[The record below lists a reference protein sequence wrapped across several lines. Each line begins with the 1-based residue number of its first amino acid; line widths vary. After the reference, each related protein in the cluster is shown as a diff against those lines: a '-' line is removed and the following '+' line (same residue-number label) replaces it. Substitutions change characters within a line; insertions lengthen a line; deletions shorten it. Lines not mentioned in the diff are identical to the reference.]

1 MTTLAR
7 DIMKREVISVPTS
20 MDLRDLAK
28 LFLERGI
35 TGAPVVDA
43 QGELAGVVSQTD
55 LIYYGLTRDD
65 ELVTDS
71 MFYQTARMDG
81 QHIQRGFQIED
92 TNTAMVQDVMTPLVH
107 SVTELASVDAVVR
120 MMARKH
126 IHRVIVRKGRKV
138 TGIISALDVLKA
150 QVNGRKSPKR
160 PKAAKVAKAAKPPKR
175 PKAAKEAKTR
185 AVKKKSG
192 SAPARKRKTGKR

>member
-7 DIMKREVISVPTS
+7 DIMKSEVISVPTS

-35 TGAPVVDA
+35 TGAPVVDER
-43 QGELAGVVSQTD
+43 GELAGVVSQTD

-107 SVTELASVDAVVR
+107 SVTERASVDSVVR
-120 MMARKH
+120 MMTRKH

-138 TGIISALDVLKA
+138 AGIISALDVLKS
-150 QVNGRKSPKR
+150 QVNGRKAPKR
-160 PKAAKVAKAAKPPKR
+160 TKVAKVAKTAKKR
-175 PKAAKEAKTR
+175 PVKK
-185 AVKKKSG
+185 VKKKS
-192 SAPARKRKTGKR
+192 RKR